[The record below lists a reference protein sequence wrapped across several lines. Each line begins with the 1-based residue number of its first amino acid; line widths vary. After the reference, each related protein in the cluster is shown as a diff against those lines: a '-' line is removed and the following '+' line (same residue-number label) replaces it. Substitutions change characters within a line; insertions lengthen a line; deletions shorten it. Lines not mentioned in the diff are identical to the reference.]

1 MVKQYNLVGQVYC
14 IFSMGKLLIIC
25 NVTFS
30 MYVHIIQQLF
40 TLYINTRLVY
50 ISYTESVQFL
60 IVLYMVISY
69 IVIVCDGV
77 STRASMAN
85 SKLNDQFLAEGGW

>member
-1 MVKQYNLVGQVYC
+1 MVEQYNLVGQVYC

-25 NVTFS
+25 NVTFA
-30 MYVHIIQQLF
+30 MYMHIIQLF
-40 TLYINTRLVY
+40 TLYIHTRLVY

-69 IVIVCDGV
+69 IVIVCDDV
-77 STRASMAN
+77 STRASMVN